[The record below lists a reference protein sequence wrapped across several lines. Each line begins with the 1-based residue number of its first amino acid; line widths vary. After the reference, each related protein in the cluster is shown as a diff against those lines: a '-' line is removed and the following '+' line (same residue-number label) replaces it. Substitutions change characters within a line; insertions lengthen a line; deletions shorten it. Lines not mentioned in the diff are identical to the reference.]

1 MMMVVVLVV
10 VLTMMMVVVVMG
22 LVIMMMVLV
31 WRLINSHSV
40 ACGDDG
46 DGGDACNHITKTP
59 YMIL

>member
-1 MMMVVVLVV
+1 
-10 VLTMMMVVVVMG
+10 MG
-22 LVIMMMVLV
+22 LVMMMMVLV